1 MNCLPREVVMT
12 SIDNNEIFEQYYQT
26 EYDFNTASLTLN
38 EIAEIKR
45 LAREKRVDYASAP
58 MGTGVFNLIQRQS
71 QEIRFELVSF
81 ESEKIDGMLYIPT
94 SGQERAY
101 IILNSNKP
109 LVNQVFTAAHEFYH
123 YIKDYQVFKERP
135 YICDF
140 SILKDVNEKK
150 ACRFAAELLF
160 PEEALKREIND
171 YCRRLNIKEVKTLDF
186 AQIASFIIVMTVKY
200 QMPLKAVIYRL
211 AEEKYIGN
219 VKEYIENYDF
229 IKKVLQEIKIFDK
242 QVSELYSTDN
252 NFIIPYSMTYQDME
266 KAFSAGNASK
276 EEILRDAEILS
287 LDMNIVND
295 FVSREDEV
303 SDDEMDDEELFS
315 IINAKRG

>member
-1 MNCLPREVVMT
+1 MT

-266 KAFSAGNASK
+266 KAFSTGNASK

-315 IINAKRG
+315 IIIAKRG

>member
-12 SIDNNEIFEQYYQT
+12 SIDNNELFEQYYQT

-58 MGTGVFNLIQRQS
+58 MGTGIFNLIQRQS

-109 LVNQVFTAAHEFYH
+109 LVNQIFTAAHEFYH

-160 PEEALKREIND
+160 PEEALKREIID

-266 KAFSAGNASK
+266 KAFSTGNASK

-315 IINAKRG
+315 IINAKRE

>member
-160 PEEALKREIND
+160 PEEALKRDIND

-266 KAFSAGNASK
+266 KAFSTGNASK

>member
-1 MNCLPREVVMT
+1 MN
-12 SIDNNEIFEQYYQT
+12 
-26 EYDFNTASLTLN
+26 
-38 EIAEIKR
+38 
-45 LAREKRVDYASAP
+45 REK
-58 MGTGVFNLIQRQS
+58 
-71 QEIRFELVSF
+71 
-81 ESEKIDGMLYIPT
+81 K
-94 SGQERAY
+94 
-101 IILNSNKP
+101 
-109 LVNQVFTAAHEFYH
+109 
-123 YIKDYQVFKERP
+123 
-135 YICDF
+135 
-140 SILKDVNEKK
+140 
-150 ACRFAAELLF
+150 
-160 PEEALKREIND
+160 
-171 YCRRLNIKEVKTLDF
+171 
-186 AQIASFIIVMTVKY
+186 
-200 QMPLKAVIYRL
+200 
-211 AEEKYIGN
+211 

-266 KAFSAGNASK
+266 KAFSTGNASK

>member
-186 AQIASFIIVMTVKY
+186 AQIASFIIIMTVKY

-266 KAFSAGNASK
+266 KAFSTGNSSK

>member
-186 AQIASFIIVMTVKY
+186 AQIASFIIIMTVKY

-219 VKEYIENYDF
+219 VKEYI
-229 IKKVLQEIKIFDK
+229 
-242 QVSELYSTDN
+242 
-252 NFIIPYSMTYQDME
+252 
-266 KAFSAGNASK
+266 
-276 EEILRDAEILS
+276 
-287 LDMNIVND
+287 
-295 FVSREDEV
+295 
-303 SDDEMDDEELFS
+303 
-315 IINAKRG
+315 

>member
-266 KAFSAGNASK
+266 KAFSTGNASK

>member
-1 MNCLPREVVMT
+1 MT

-140 SILKDVNEKK
+140 SILNDVNEKK

-186 AQIASFIIVMTVKY
+186 AQIASFIIIMTVKY

-266 KAFSAGNASK
+266 KAFSTGNASK

>member
-1 MNCLPREVVMT
+1 MT

-81 ESEKIDGMLYIPT
+81 ESEKIDGMLYITT

-266 KAFSAGNASK
+266 KAFSTGNASK

>member
-1 MNCLPREVVMT
+1 MT
-12 SIDNNEIFEQYYQT
+12 SIDNNELFEQYYQT

-45 LAREKRVDYASAP
+45 FAREKRVDYASAP
-58 MGTGVFNLIQRQS
+58 MGTGIFNLIQRQS

-109 LVNQVFTAAHEFYH
+109 LVNQIFTAAHEFYH

-266 KAFSAGNASK
+266 KAFSTGNASK

-295 FVSREDEV
+295 FVSQEDEV

>member
-1 MNCLPREVVMT
+1 MT

-109 LVNQVFTAAHEFYH
+109 LVNQVFTAAYEFYH

-266 KAFSAGNASK
+266 KAFSTGNASK

>member
-1 MNCLPREVVMT
+1 MT

-109 LVNQVFTAAHEFYH
+109 LVNQIFTAAHEFYH

-160 PEEALKREIND
+160 PEEALKREIID

-266 KAFSAGNASK
+266 KAFSTGNASK

-295 FVSREDEV
+295 FVSQEDEV

>member
-1 MNCLPREVVMT
+1 MT

-171 YCRRLNIKEVKTLDF
+171 YLRRLNIKEVKTLDF

-266 KAFSAGNASK
+266 KAFSTGNASK